1 MSFFSHKK
9 NQIWLGIVSCLML
22 IDLYFILFVTP
33 IHPEQQWAQRIFYFH
48 VPTAWT
54 GFLAYFLVMIGGI
67 LFLWKKDQKWDNF
80 GLASAEIG
88 TLFTA
93 LVLVTGPIWA
103 KPVWGHAWT
112 WEPRLTTTLILFL
125 IFVGYFMLR
134 AYGGHPERVSR
145 YAAALGI
152 IAFADVPIIFISVK
166 FWLPEFQSHPQVEMN
181 KQAPEYLYPFL
192 FSLFVF
198 TMIYLIMLRYRM
210 HILNLKN
217 KALSE

>member
-1 MSFFSHKK
+1 MFYSQRK
-9 NQIWLGIVSCLML
+9 NQLWIGFVAILML
-22 IDLYFILFVTP
+22 INLYLILFVTP
-33 IHPEQQWAQRIFYFH
+33 MHPDQQWAQRIFYFH
-48 VPTAWT
+48 VPSAWT
-54 GFLAYFLVMIGGI
+54 GFLAYFIVMIAGI
-67 LFLWKKDQKWDNF
+67 MFLWKKNQFWDDV

-103 KPVWGHAWT
+103 KPIWWQAWT

-192 FSLFVF
+192 YSLFVF
-198 TMIYLIMLRYRM
+198 SMIYVIMVRYRIF
-210 HILNLKN
+210 ILDKKN
-217 KALSE
+217 KVLSE